1 MCAKKR
7 PLFFSLSLSVSVTW
21 LSNERARTMCE
32 TFWIK
37 FESFWED
44 FFHFGDP
51 FFFFREPSVLI
62 YFY

>member
-1 MCAKKR
+1 MCRCKKR
-7 PLFFSLSLSVSVTW
+7 PLFFSISLCVSVTW

-44 FFHFGDP
+44 FFLLLRRSFS
-51 FFFFREPSVLI
+51 FSFASRV
-62 YFY
+62 